1 MARFSHTQTQDRTG
15 RGWNGRSGTEGAGDA
30 CEWAWRQ
37 SALSP
42 SAVLILELEKEECS
56 HHRPCGQHGQGGERT
71 GRKTEES
78 QCGSPPLPFWIF
90 AGSSTI
96 PHFLALTTQTTRR
109 RNLPGLGLGKKD
121 GCHLYDRICRKST
134 QAINEWPCQLLS
146 YSTPPVSIMGVILF
160 V

>member
-1 MARFSHTQTQDRTG
+1 MEGGVERKEQRMRVSGPGGNPLCLRPLSLFWNWKKKNALIIVHVDSTAR
-15 RGWNGRSGTEGAGDA
+15 E
-30 CEWAWRQ
+30 
-37 SALSP
+37 
-42 SAVLILELEKEECS
+42 
-56 HHRPCGQHGQGGERT
+56 ERT